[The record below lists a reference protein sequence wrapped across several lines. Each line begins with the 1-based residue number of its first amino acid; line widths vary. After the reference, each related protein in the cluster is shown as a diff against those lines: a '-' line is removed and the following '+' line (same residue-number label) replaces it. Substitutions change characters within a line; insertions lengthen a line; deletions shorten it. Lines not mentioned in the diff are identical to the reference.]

1 MWRQP
6 RQATSPQYL
15 TGGHKNNKKQ
25 LFSNGNPL
33 SHEGFLKFE
42 ADVNS
47 TPKVDTCFLI
57 GGMRLKHDTSWIEEL
72 KEKRLAYGI
81 SQNKLAVASGIT
93 RPYLSD
99 IENGKAVP
107 TKQVKTAL
115 LASLERFNP
124 DNPLEMLFDYVRI
137 RFPTDDVARII
148 GEVLHLNI
156 DYMIHEDF
164 GYYSYPEHYRFGD
177 IMVMASYDLTKG
189 VLLELKGKGCRQFEN
204 FLLAQHRSW
213 YDFFTDCLEVK
224 GVFKRL
230 DLAINDKV
238 GILDIPE
245 LARKCK
251 QEECISVF
259 RTFRNYRSGEL
270 VHRDEKPDMGN
281 TLYIGSLKS
290 EVYFCIYEKDYE
302 QFIKNDI
309 PLEEAVVKNRFEIR
323 LKNDRATHAIGDL
336 LAYKNAEKTAFEIIN
351 RYIRFADKD
360 ITKRRSGWKTNERWE
375 WFIGRNRGELRL
387 TTEPEPYSYERT
399 LNWLR
404 HQVAPTLK
412 VASILDV
419 LNETNVIPEMIREAK
434 LLEKHEK
441 LLKQQ
446 TIPLEDMV
454 V

>member
-1 MWRQP
+1 M
-6 RQATSPQYL
+6 
-15 TGGHKNNKKQ
+15 
-25 LFSNGNPL
+25 
-33 SHEGFLKFE
+33 
-42 ADVNS
+42 
-47 TPKVDTCFLI
+47 
-57 GGMRLKHDTSWIEEL
+57 KHDTSWIEEL

>member
-1 MWRQP
+1 M
-6 RQATSPQYL
+6 
-15 TGGHKNNKKQ
+15 
-25 LFSNGNPL
+25 
-33 SHEGFLKFE
+33 
-42 ADVNS
+42 
-47 TPKVDTCFLI
+47 
-57 GGMRLKHDTSWIEEL
+57 KHDTSWIEEL
-72 KEKRLAYGI
+72 KEKRLAYGL

-99 IENGKAVP
+99 IENSKTVP
-107 TKQVKTAL
+107 TEQVKTAL

-137 RFPTDDVARII
+137 RFPTDNVARII

-360 ITKRRSGWKTNERWE
+360 ITKRRSEWKTNESWE
-375 WFIGRNRGELRL
+375 WFIGRNRGALRL

>member
-1 MWRQP
+1 
-6 RQATSPQYL
+6 
-15 TGGHKNNKKQ
+15 
-25 LFSNGNPL
+25 
-33 SHEGFLKFE
+33 
-42 ADVNS
+42 
-47 TPKVDTCFLI
+47 
-57 GGMRLKHDTSWIEEL
+57 MRLKHDTSWIEEL
-72 KEKRLAYGI
+72 KEKRLAYGL

-99 IENGKAVP
+99 IENSKTVP
-107 TKQVKTAL
+107 TEQVKTAL

-137 RFPTDDVARII
+137 RFPTDNVARII

-360 ITKRRSGWKTNERWE
+360 ITKRRSEWKTNESWE
-375 WFIGRNRGELRL
+375 WFIGRNRGALRL

>member
-1 MWRQP
+1 M
-6 RQATSPQYL
+6 
-15 TGGHKNNKKQ
+15 NNK
-25 LFSNGNPL
+25 
-33 SHEGFLKFE
+33 
-42 ADVNS
+42 
-47 TPKVDTCFLI
+47 
-57 GGMRLKHDTSWIEEL
+57 TSWIEEL
-72 KEKRLAYGI
+72 KEKRMAYGL

-93 RPYLSD
+93 RQYLSD
-99 IENGKAVP
+99 IENEKVIP
-107 TKQVKTAL
+107 TEQVKTAL
-115 LASLERFNP
+115 LDSLERFNP

-137 RFPTDDVARII
+137 RFPTDNVEKII
-148 GEVLHLNI
+148 EEILHLNI

-177 IMVMASYDLTKG
+177 IMVMVSYDITKG
-189 VLLELKGKGCRQFEN
+189 VLLELKGKGCRQYEN

-213 YDFFTDCLEVK
+213 YDFFTDCLEVN

-245 LARKCK
+245 LARKSE
-251 QEECISVF
+251 QEECISIF
-259 RTFRNYRSGEL
+259 RTFKNYRSGEL
-270 VHRDEKPDMGN
+270 VHRDEKSDMGN

-309 PLEEAVVKNRFEIR
+309 PLEDPEVKNRFEIR
-323 LKNDRATHAIGDL
+323 LKNDRATHAIQDL
-336 LAYKNAEKTAFEIIN
+336 LAYRNAEKTAFEIIN

-360 ITKRRSGWKTNERWE
+360 TTKRRSQWQTSERWE
-375 WFIGRNRGELRL
+375 WFIGKNRGELRL
-387 TTEPEPYSYERT
+387 TTKPEPYSYERT

-419 LNETNVIPEMIREAK
+419 LNETDIIPAMIRDAN
-434 LLEKHEK
+434 LTEKHEK
-441 LLKQQ
+441 LIEQQ
-446 TIPLEDMV
+446 NLAVEDV
-454 V
+454 IV

>member
-1 MWRQP
+1 MR
-6 RQATSPQYL
+6 
-15 TGGHKNNKKQ
+15 
-25 LFSNGNPL
+25 
-33 SHEGFLKFE
+33 FE

-47 TPKVDTCFLI
+47 TRKVDICFLI
-57 GGMRLKHDTSWIEEL
+57 GGMQLKQDTSWIEEL
-72 KEKRLAYGI
+72 KEKRQSYGL

-93 RPYLSD
+93 RQYLSD
-99 IENGKAVP
+99 IETGKAIP
-107 TKQVKTAL
+107 TEQVQTAL

-137 RFPTDDVARII
+137 RFPTDNVAQII
-148 GEVLHLNI
+148 GEVLHLNM
-156 DYMIHEDF
+156 DYMVHEDF

-177 IMVMASYDLTKG
+177 IMVMASSDLKKG
-189 VLLELKGKGCRQFEN
+189 VLLELKGKGCRQYEN
-204 FLLAQHRSW
+204 FLLAQHRNW
-213 YDFFTDCLEVK
+213 YDFFKDCLEVK

-259 RTFRNYRSGEL
+259 RSFKNYRSGEL
-270 VHRDEKPDMGN
+270 VHHDEKPEMGN

-290 EVYFCIYEKDYE
+290 EVYFCIYEKAYE
-302 QFIKNDI
+302 QYVKNNV
-309 PLEEAVVKNRFEIR
+309 PLEDAIVKNRFEIR
-323 LKNDRATHAIGDL
+323 LKNDRATHAINDL
-336 LAYKNAEKTAFEIIN
+336 LAHKNAEKTAFEIIN

-360 ITKRRSGWKTNERWE
+360 ETKRRSHWETNENWE
-375 WFIGRNRGELRL
+375 WFIGKNRGELRL
-387 TTEPEPYSYERT
+387 TTEPEPYSFERT

-419 LNETNVIPEMIREAK
+419 LNDTEVIQAMIRDAH
-434 LLEKHEK
+434 LTEKHEK
-441 LLKQQ
+441 LIEQQ
-446 TIPLEDMV
+446 NLSVDDMIV
-454 V
+454 

>member
-1 MWRQP
+1 ME
-6 RQATSPQYL
+6 
-15 TGGHKNNKKQ
+15 N
-25 LFSNGNPL
+25 
-33 SHEGFLKFE
+33 
-42 ADVNS
+42 
-47 TPKVDTCFLI
+47 TP
-57 GGMRLKHDTSWIEEL
+57 SWIEEL
-72 KEKRLAYGI
+72 KEKRLAYGL

-93 RPYLSD
+93 RQYLSD
-99 IENGKAVP
+99 IENGKNVP
-107 TKQVKTAL
+107 TEQVKTAL

-137 RFPTDDVARII
+137 RFPTADVARIV
-148 GEVLHLNI
+148 GEVLRLNI

-177 IMVMASYDLTKG
+177 IMVMASQDLTKG
-189 VLLELKGKGCRQFEN
+189 VLLELKGKGCRQYEN

-224 GVFKRL
+224 AVFKRL

-259 RTFRNYRSGEL
+259 RSFKNYRSGEL

-309 PLEEAVVKNRFEIR
+309 PLEEAIVKNRFEIR
-323 LKNDRATHAIGDL
+323 LKNDRATHAINDL
-336 LAYKNAEKTAFEIIN
+336 LTHQNAEKTAFEIIN

-360 ITKRRSGWKTNERWE
+360 ITKRRSQWKTNENWE
-375 WFIGRNRGELRL
+375 WFIGKNRGELRL

-419 LNETNVIPEMIREAK
+419 LNDTEVIPAMIREAH
-434 LLEKHEK
+434 LTEKHEK
-441 LLKQQ
+441 LIEQQ
-446 TIPLEDMV
+446 NMSVEDMIV
-454 V
+454 

>member
-1 MWRQP
+1 M
-6 RQATSPQYL
+6 
-15 TGGHKNNKKQ
+15 NNK
-25 LFSNGNPL
+25 
-33 SHEGFLKFE
+33 
-42 ADVNS
+42 
-47 TPKVDTCFLI
+47 
-57 GGMRLKHDTSWIEEL
+57 TSWIEKL
-72 KEKRLAYGI
+72 KEKRSAYGL

-93 RPYLSD
+93 RQYLSD
-99 IENGKAVP
+99 IENEKSIP
-107 TKQVKTAL
+107 TEQVKTAL
-115 LASLERFNP
+115 LDSLERFNP

-137 RFPTDDVARII
+137 RFPTDNVEKII
-148 GEVLHLNI
+148 EEILHLNI

-177 IMVMASYDLTKG
+177 IMVMASYDITKG
-189 VLLELKGKGCRQFEN
+189 VLLELKGKGCRQYEN

-213 YDFFTDCLEVK
+213 YDFFTDCLEVN

-245 LARKCK
+245 LAHKSE

-259 RTFRNYRSGEL
+259 RTFKNYRSGEL
-270 VHRDEKPDMGN
+270 VHRDEKSDMGN

-309 PLEEAVVKNRFEIR
+309 PLEDAEVKNRFEIR
-323 LKNDRATHAIGDL
+323 LKNDRATHAIQDL
-336 LAYKNAEKTAFEIIN
+336 LTYKNAEKTAFEIIN

-360 ITKRRSGWKTNERWE
+360 ITKRRSQWQTSERWE
-375 WFIGRNRGELRL
+375 WFIGKNRGELRL
-387 TTEPEPYSYERT
+387 TTKPEPYSYERT
-399 LNWLR
+399 FNWLR

-419 LNETNVIPEMIREAK
+419 LNETDIIPAMIRDAN
-434 LLEKHEK
+434 LTEKHEK
-441 LLKQQ
+441 LIEQQ
-446 TIPLEDMV
+446 NLAVEDV
-454 V
+454 IV